1 MKIPRRLLHLRGVR
15 IYQSLISIKRENM
28 AAGLSLHS
36 SMYIYMT
43 FSNLKNK
50 LACSQFKFTCL
61 ILYIRPSKPK
71 PHGLASL
78 FFLPKRELPSGVYDT
93 AFVYQ

>member
-1 MKIPRRLLHLRGVR
+1 MKIPRRLLHLRGIR

-43 FSNLKNK
+43 FSNLEK
-50 LACSQFKFTCL
+50 
-61 ILYIRPSKPK
+61 
-71 PHGLASL
+71 
-78 FFLPKRELPSGVYDT
+78 
-93 AFVYQ
+93 

>member
-1 MKIPRRLLHLRGVR
+1 MKIPRSLLHLRGIR

-43 FSNLKNK
+43 LSNLEK
-50 LACSQFKFTCL
+50 
-61 ILYIRPSKPK
+61 
-71 PHGLASL
+71 
-78 FFLPKRELPSGVYDT
+78 
-93 AFVYQ
+93 

>member
-36 SMYIYMT
+36 SMYIHEL
-43 FSNLKNK
+43 FKLGKINLPVLNSS
-50 LACSQFKFTCL
+50 LPTL
-61 ILYIRPSKPK
+61 LYI
-71 PHGLASL
+71 
-78 FFLPKRELPSGVYDT
+78 
-93 AFVYQ
+93 

>member
-1 MKIPRRLLHLRGVR
+1 MKIPRSLLHLRGIR

-43 FSNLKNK
+43 FSNMEK
-50 LACSQFKFTCL
+50 
-61 ILYIRPSKPK
+61 
-71 PHGLASL
+71 
-78 FFLPKRELPSGVYDT
+78 
-93 AFVYQ
+93 